1 MTEQKKK
8 SPRFFW
14 ALAIFSLMG
23 QVAWVVENM
32 YFNVFIYKM
41 FNASAADISAMV
53 AASAVTAT
61 LTTVFMGA
69 LSDKVG
75 KRRFFIAWGYIL
87 WGVSI
92 FSFVFL
98 REDLLGKLLPMTASA
113 AATGVSLAILLDCV
127 MTFFGSTAN
136 DAAFNA
142 WLTDSTDEGSRGAAE
157 GINAMMPLLAIL
169 VVFGGFMFFDLNRPE
184 SWTAIFAIIG
194 TLVFAIGIL
203 GLFLIEE
210 PKIVPTEAGYLKS
223 IFYGFAP
230 STVAANPTLYI
241 ALAAFIV
248 FNIAIQIFMP
258 YLIIYYE
265 VSLGMTDY
273 VLVMAPAIVIASV
286 VTALWGKV
294 YDKKGF
300 TFSGLFAVGG
310 LIAGFAVL
318 YFTRTKLPVF
328 IGSLLMMSGY
338 LCGMA
343 VFGALIRD
351 NTPAGKSGML
361 QGVRIFSQVLIPGVV
376 GPMIGK
382 WVLDGAETIVNGD
395 GTTSFVPTA
404 DIFLAALV
412 AVVLTLPF
420 FLLIGKA
427 GKRR

>member
-1 MTEQKKK
+1 MNNTAKK
-8 SPRFFW
+8 SRRFWW

-41 FNASAADISAMV
+41 FHASAADISAMV

-69 LSDKVG
+69 LSDKVAR
-75 KRRFFIAWGYIL
+75 RRFFIAGGYVL

-98 REDLLGKLLPMTASA
+98 REDVIGKMFPMTASA
-113 AATGVSLAILLDCV
+113 AATGVSLAIALDCV

-142 WLTDSTDEGSRGAAE
+142 WLTDSTSGGNRGAAE
-157 GINAMMPLLAIL
+157 GVNAMMPLVAIL
-169 VVFGGFMFFDLNRPE
+169 VVFGGFMFFDLAKPE
-184 SWTAIFAIIG
+184 SWTLIFAIIG
-194 TLVFAIGIL
+194 TLVFAIGIA
-203 GLFLIEE
+203 GFFLIEE
-210 PKIVPTEAGYLKS
+210 PTLTPVKDNYFGT
-223 IFYGFAP
+223 IFYGFSP
-230 STVAANPTLYI
+230 KTILQNPTLYI
-241 ALAAFIV
+241 AMAAFII

-273 VLVMAPAIVIASV
+273 VLVMAPAIVLASV
-286 VTALWGKV
+286 ATALWGKV
-294 YDKKGF
+294 YDIKGF
-300 TFSGLFAVGG
+300 AFSGLCAMGA
-310 LIAGFAVL
+310 LIVGFAVL

-328 IGSLLMMSGY
+328 IGSLFMMSGY

-351 NTPAGKSGML
+351 NTPEGKSGML

-376 GPMIGK
+376 GPYIGK
-382 WVLDGAETIVNGD
+382 LVLEGAKTIVNSD

-404 DIFLAALV
+404 DIFLAALIAALLV
-412 AVVLTLPF
+412 LPF
-420 FLLIGKA
+420 FAVIRK
-427 GKRR
+427 KK